1 MLPTVYFKKD
11 LVDTAKKIVESKKT
25 ADKIKADSDL
35 SLILAV
41 FQCYYRQHDYD
52 VKFAMELDNRLRREY
67 PDIAQ
72 LQNIKLSVS
81 RSNCSGYGSF
91 YEPPSAS
98 DPLINNLANDYFGII
113 FSVLKKEKVI
123 KTIEEFVD
131 MDRT

>member
-1 MLPTVYFKKD
+1 MPTVYFKKD
-11 LVDTAKKIVESKKT
+11 LVDTAKKIVEAKKT

-41 FQCYYRQHDYD
+41 FQCYDRQHDYD

-67 PDIAQ
+67 PYIAQ

-81 RSNCSGYGSF
+81 RNNYSGYGSF
-91 YEPPSAS
+91 YEPPSAT

-131 MDRT
+131 RNRT